1 MRRYVSGPQ
10 LAKLLKDVPAE
21 RPYYA
26 ALARAVR
33 GLILDGR
40 LPLHAR
46 LPAERDLAAALGVSR
61 TTVTAVYDALRGE
74 GFVESRQGAGSWTAL
89 PGDPAQGSEPHRGQG
104 APAFG
109 VVHNPHDPRVIDLGC
124 AAPTAPRIFEEAV
137 AAAVR
142 ELHRFYDTHGYEPL
156 GLAGL
161 REAIADR
168 YRMRGLPTS
177 ADQIVVTTGAQQA
190 LALLFA
196 VLTNAGD
203 AALVETPAYPHVLDA
218 MRYRGVRLVPT
229 GVNGG
234 WDIGLAV
241 SGLRQSAARLAYL
254 TPDFQNPTGALMTH
268 ADRALLVAGARA
280 ADARIISDET
290 YAELGIDS
298 GPLPPPLASYDT
310 AGRVISVGSASKL
323 FWGGL
328 RVGWIRT
335 TPPLALRLA
344 QAREAVD
351 IAGPVVDQLIAT
363 ELMYR
368 IEEVRAQRSAELGAS
383 RDALAEALRELL
395 PEWDFTLPRGGMSI
409 WVRLPGPIGGPVAD
423 ASYRRGVRV
432 VPGPAFGADGLL
444 DSYLRLPFVLPPAD
458 LREAVVRMAAAY
470 REVQAAPP
478 PRALA
483 AYV

>member
-10 LAKLLKDVPAE
+10 LAKLLQDVPAE

-61 TTVTAVYDALRGE
+61 TTVTAVYDALRTE
-74 GFVESRQGAGSWTAL
+74 GFIESRQGAGSWTAL
-89 PGDPAQGSEPHRGQG
+89 PGDPAQGPEPYRAQG

-109 VVHNPHDPRVIDLGC
+109 VVHNPDDPRIIDLGC
-124 AAPTAPRIFEEAV
+124 AAPTAPRIFDEAV

-142 ELHRFYDTHGYEPL
+142 ELPRFYDTHGYEPA
-156 GLAGL
+156 GLTPL

-168 YRMRGLPTS
+168 YRLRGLPTS
-177 ADQIVVTTGAQQA
+177 AQQIVVTTGAQQA

-196 VLTNAGD
+196 VLTNPGD

-241 SGLRQSAARLAYL
+241 SGLRQSAARLAYV
-254 TPDFQNPTGALMTH
+254 TPDFQNPTGALMSD
-268 ADRALLVAGARA
+268 ADRALLVGGARA
-280 ADARIISDET
+280 ADTRIISDET
-290 YAELGIDS
+290 YAELAIDA

-310 AGRVISVGSASKL
+310 GSRVISVGSASKL

-335 TPPLALRLA
+335 TPPLAMRLA
-344 QAREAVD
+344 QAREGMD
-351 IAGPVVDQLIAT
+351 IAGPVLEQLIAT
-363 ELMYR
+363 ELMHR
-368 IEEVRAQRSAELGAS
+368 IEEVRAQRAAELGAS

-395 PEWDFTLPRGGMSI
+395 PEWEFTLPRGGMSI
-409 WVRLPGPIGGPVAD
+409 WARLPGPTGGPVAD
-423 ASYRRGVRV
+423 ASFRRGVRV
-432 VPGPAFGADGLL
+432 VAGPAFGADGLL
-444 DSYLRLPFVLPPAD
+444 DSYLRLPFVLPPGV
-458 LREAVVRMAAAY
+458 LRDAAARMAAAY
-470 REVQAAPP
+470 RDVQAAPP
-478 PRALA
+478 PRAFP